1 MSPLLR
7 FVVAFGVFA
16 VAGNVV
22 TVALAVAT
30 GQSLGLP
37 SLLHLVFSS
46 LAMGGHIW
54 LTMRWVRRGGRINE
68 WC

>member
-7 FVVAFGVFA
+7 FVVAFMVFA

-22 TVALAVAT
+22 SVALVVAT

-37 SLLHLVFSS
+37 RLLHLVFSS
-46 LAMGGHIW
+46 LVMGGAYMADSALGEAW
-54 LTMRWVRRGGRINE
+54 RPY
-68 WC
+68 